1 MQKKINYYT
10 RDFNGIRSELINFT
24 RKHFPTTYTEFDDAS
39 IGMLLLELNAAVA
52 DMLSFNIDRVAQE
65 NLLEHAQEKRS
76 LMALARTYGLKI
88 PFKRPS
94 VTICEF
100 SVEVQALG
108 DSFDLSYAPFL
119 SRGAQVI
126 GGGQKFETLNDI
138 DFSSPFSANGVP
150 NRRITP
156 NIDNTGD
163 IASYTLRKSEL
174 VIAGETKFYKRIINS
189 EDSRPF
195 LEIDLP
201 DNDILSVD
209 SVISLDG
216 TDYQRN
222 PTLSEQVNP
231 NNLWYLVE
239 SLAES
244 KVFIEQPLLSSDK
257 PGVLVGEWRNITRRF
272 MYDFSDRGYVTVRFG
287 NGVQD
292 TSASSEY
299 VTDSDIFLDQIQNYV
314 LDNSLGDIPKANSTL
329 FIKYRVGGG
338 ASSNIGV
345 NTITNL
351 GIFNIFVPGQ
361 NPTLNQRVRASLKVN
376 NPLPGFGGSDEPGLE
391 EMRSII
397 RYNFAAQNR
406 CVTLKDYYSR
416 IYQMNGKFGVPYK
429 AAVAK
434 INNKIE
440 ISIVGIDENGK
451 LTNLS
456 TNTMKDNI
464 AVYLEKYKMPNDYVS
479 VKDGKILNIGF
490 EFDLFVDP
498 NFNRNEIASEVINAT
513 NAFIQEQKLI
523 MGQDIYLSQLVEIV
537 NNIGGV
543 LNVVTFRVYN
553 KVGQG
558 IYSLNRTGQPLVD
571 TTTGEINLLGQNAIF
586 SEYDEIFEI
595 KYPERDIKV
604 RFSS

>member
-1 MQKKINYYT
+1 MDY
-10 RDFNGIRSELINFT
+10 
-24 RKHFPTTYTEFDDAS
+24 
-39 IGMLLLELNAAVA
+39 
-52 DMLSFNIDRVAQE
+52 
-65 NLLEHAQEKRS
+65 
-76 LMALARTYGLKI
+76 
-88 PFKRPS
+88 
-94 VTICEF
+94 
-100 SVEVQALG
+100 
-108 DSFDLSYAPFL
+108 
-119 SRGAQVI
+119 
-126 GGGQKFETLNDI
+126 
-138 DFSSPFSANGVP
+138 
-150 NRRITP
+150 
-156 NIDNTGD
+156 
-163 IASYTLRKSEL
+163 
-174 VIAGETKFYKRIINS
+174 
-189 EDSRPF
+189 
-195 LEIDLP
+195 
-201 DNDILSVD
+201 
-209 SVISLDG
+209 LD
-216 TDYQRN
+216 
-222 PTLSEQVNP
+222 
-231 NNLWYLVE
+231 
-239 SLAES
+239 
-244 KVFIEQPLLSSDK
+244 
-257 PGVLVGEWRNITRRF
+257 
-272 MYDFSDRGYVTVRFG
+272 
-287 NGVQD
+287 
-292 TSASSEY
+292 
-299 VTDSDIFLDQIQNYV
+299 
-314 LDNSLGDIPKANSTL
+314 
-329 FIKYRVGGG
+329 KYER
-338 ASSNIGV
+338 
-345 NTITNL
+345 
-351 GIFNIFVPGQ
+351 
-361 NPTLNQRVRASLKVN
+361 
-376 NPLPGFGGSDEPGLE
+376 
-391 EMRSII
+391 
-397 RYNFAAQNR
+397 
-406 CVTLKDYYSR
+406 VTLKDYYSR
-416 IYQMNGKFGVPYK
+416 IYQINGKFGVPYK